1 MSRFIKHT
9 ELAKEIK
16 KIFEEAKEEIT
27 IVSPYIKLHP
37 DIKKILQAKMHD
49 DNFMIEIMYGKNEGD
64 ISKSLSK
71 EDLEFFKEFKNV
83 YIHYQENLHA
93 KYYANEKKSIIT
105 SINLHEYSFNHNIE
119 VGILLERKFFG
130 IGGDNSMDTEAFEY
144 FGEIFEKSKQVFAKS
159 VKEKKMFFG
168 LFSQSDGT
176 EIHEDNSKKMY
187 NSTGTSK
194 QVKPLQTSQKIG
206 FCIRTGEKIAFNTK
220 QPFSENVFKIWSQY
234 KNKDYKEKYCHFSG
248 EKSNGATSFAKPIL
262 AKNWKQAIG

>member
-16 KIFEEAKEEIT
+16 KLFEEAEDGIT

-37 DIKKILQAKMHD
+37 DIKKILHSKKNEEDFFIQ
-49 DNFMIEIMYGKNEGD
+49 IMYGKNQND

-83 YIHYQENLHA
+83 CIHYQENLHA
-93 KYYANEKKSIIT
+93 KYYANESKSIIT
-105 SINLHEYSFNHNIE
+105 SINLHEYSLNHNIE
-119 VGILLERKFFG
+119 VGILLERNNFPFV
-130 IGGDNSMDTEAFEY
+130 GDNSMDEEVFEY
-144 FGEIFEKSKQVFAKS
+144 FGDVFDASQIVFEKQI
-159 VKEKKMFFG
+159 KEKKVFFG

-176 EIHEDNSKKMY
+176 EILEDNSKKMY
-187 NSTGTSK
+187 SK
-194 QVKPLQTSQKIG
+194 FVSPNTVKSSQKIG
-206 FCIRTGEKIAFNTK
+206 FCIRTGEKIPFNAK

-262 AKNWKQAIG
+262 AKNWKQAIS